1 MSSVFPDTWLKESTV
16 KFLARFL
23 GHTVQDTSAPHAK
36 ERLKMALTYDRHG
49 LEQGKMD
56 RLRAE
61 IVRVVSQHLTID
73 AEDVQVQIDHSL
85 ESHKLVASVPL
96 NSSRRPPRPTPT
108 APKARKKRR
117 ARR

>member
-16 KFLARFL
+16 KFLTRLL
-23 GHTVQDTSAPHAK
+23 GHAVQNTSAPHAK

-61 IVRVVSQHLTID
+61 IVRVVSQHLTIN

-96 NSSRRPPRPTPT
+96 SSSRRPPRPTPT